1 MSAYETFMVII
12 NFASLLGSVVTVV
25 LTFLT
30 FIFTFKK
37 KDTRPVYAR
46 AEKCPS
52 EKMDPQEG

>member
-37 KDTRPVYAR
+37 KDTHPVYTR